1 VSAGQGS
8 GTLPDLVVSQLFLW
22 GSQKPLTSLVGHTHG
37 I

>member
-8 GTLPDLVVSQLFLW
+8 VTLPDLVVSRLFLW
-22 GSQKPLTSLVGHTHG
+22 GSQEPLTSLVGHAHG